1 MKVFYPLSRHPSCLA
16 LQLPYF
22 TSLLGW
28 EPGLLKV
35 FNREMGQEVARMWPC
50 PGRLLIKKQ
59 EPGGRGPYRWAE
71 GGQHAPGQVLSPS
84 NRSLNIQGSRGLVT
98 PTSEGAQVSRPLS
111 EVGRLRSVERNIS
124 KMCPEEGEQP
134 CQAHISRDL
143 MESSL
148 LPWRSL

>member
-1 MKVFYPLSRHPSCLA
+1 MALHRKTFNKETGARRKRPL
-16 LQLPYF
+16 QV
-22 TSLLGW
+22 GW
-28 EPGLLKV
+28 
-35 FNREMGQEVARMWPC
+35 
-50 PGRLLIKKQ
+50 
-59 EPGGRGPYRWAE
+59 

-111 EVGRLRSVERNIS
+111 EVGWLRSIERNIS

-143 MESSL
+143 TESSL
-148 LPWRSL
+148 LPWRSLVKSERDGLMSFSGVTEK

>member
-59 EPGGRGPYRWAE
+59 EPGGRGPYRWAGE
-71 GGQHAPGQVLSPS
+71 GNMPQAKFSAPAIAHLTFRVL
-84 NRSLNIQGSRGLVT
+84 G
-98 PTSEGAQVSRPLS
+98 
-111 EVGRLRSVERNIS
+111 
-124 KMCPEEGEQP
+124 
-134 CQAHISRDL
+134 DL
-143 MESSL
+143 
-148 LPWRSL
+148 